1 MKRTLQQIRQQ
12 WLFSLQGK
20 FIMVASVCAIFF
32 TTAGG
37 LMIISRD
44 EALYRQDLVNQGK
57 VIAEVS
63 RLMLT
68 NVLVYNELGMM
79 ADRDLNDFLDYYII
93 ELTKR
98 DKRIKLVEV
107 IDTKGTIIACSDIS
121 RCGELSRNQETITAL
136 GSMEINLSPGRF
148 ETEPV
153 INIAVP
159 LNISSKSWGG
169 LRIVLSAKG
178 VDVAIASLRKE
189 IFSIALLFSLLSL
202 LIVWGGARILAR
214 PVTRLSSIMDGIKN
228 NVDLEQVEAIH
239 ELTGLRKRRDEIGTL
254 QNSFLWMVQ
263 RLRDADREH
272 KKAMETLVQTE
283 KMVSIGR
290 LASGVAHEI
299 NNPLGG
305 IAICFKN
312 LVKLDLDEA
321 ARKEHIEVINDSL
334 QKIGNIVG
342 QLLHFS
348 RMTVKNTQ
356 PGDINDLIGRILLL
370 LNYRM
375 TEKGIRVKTE
385 LAELPLVMMDEHM
398 IGQVLI
404 NILINALQAMTDNGF
419 LTIRTEREE
428 KRCVVTIEDTG
439 PGIPA
444 DVLPCIFEPFFT
456 TKSVGDGT
464 GLGLSISKS
473 IIEQHGGEINVES
486 QTGHGARFIIR
497 IPLAQ

>member
-1 MKRTLQQIRQQ
+1 MKRRLRQIRE

-20 FIMVASVCAIFF
+20 FIMVASVCAILF

-37 LMIISRD
+37 LIIISRE

-57 VIAEVS
+57 VVAEVS
-63 RLMLT
+63 SLMLT

-79 ADRDLNDFLDYYII
+79 DDRDLNDFLDYFII

-98 DKRIKLVEV
+98 DKKIKHVEV
-107 IDTKGTIIACSDIS
+107 IDTTGAIIACSDIF
-121 RCGELSRNQETITAL
+121 RCGKMSRDRETLSVL
-136 GSMEINLSPGRF
+136 GSMKTTISPGRF
-148 ETEPV
+148 EDEPV

-169 LRIVLSAKG
+169 LRIVLSAEG
-178 VDVAIASLRKE
+178 VDVAIALLRKE
-189 IFSIALLFSLLSL
+189 IFFIAVLFSLLSL
-202 LIVWGGARILAR
+202 LVVRVGAMVLAK
-214 PVTRLSSIMDGIKN
+214 PVIRLSSIMDGIKN
-228 NVDLEQVEAIH
+228 NVDLEQAEAIH
-239 ELTGLRKRRDEIGTL
+239 ELSVLRKRRDEIGAL

-263 RLRDADREH
+263 RLRDADLEH

-312 LVKLDLDEA
+312 LVQIDLDDA
-321 ARKEHIEVINDSL
+321 ARKEHIEVIHDSL
-334 QKIGNIVG
+334 QKIEKIVG

-348 RMTVKNTQ
+348 RMTVKNPQ
-356 PGDINDLIGRILLL
+356 PGDINALVNRILFL

-375 TEKGIRVKTE
+375 AEKGIKVKTE
-385 LAELPLVMMDEHM
+385 LADLPPVMMDENM
-398 IGQVLI
+398 IGQVLM
-404 NILINALQAMTDNGF
+404 NILINALQAMNDNGL
-419 LTIRTEREE
+419 LTIRTEREDE
-428 KRCVVTIEDTG
+428 RCVVIVEDTG

-456 TKSVGDGT
+456 TKAVGDGT

-473 IIEQHGGEINVES
+473 IIEQHGGEIAVEN
-486 QTGHGARFIIR
+486 QAGQGARFTIR
-497 IPLAQ
+497 IPLAH

>member
-1 MKRTLQQIRQQ
+1 MKRRLRQIRE

-20 FIMVASVCAIFF
+20 FIMVASVCAILF

-37 LMIISRD
+37 LIIISRE

-57 VIAEVS
+57 VVAEVS
-63 RLMLT
+63 SLMLT

-79 ADRDLNDFLDYYII
+79 DDRDLNDFLDYFII

-98 DKRIKLVEV
+98 DKKIKHVEV
-107 IDTKGTIIACSDIS
+107 IDTMGAIIACSDIF
-121 RCGELSRNQETITAL
+121 RCGEVSRDRETLSVL
-136 GSMEINLSPGRF
+136 GSMQTTISPGRF
-148 ETEPV
+148 EDEPV

-178 VDVAIASLRKE
+178 VDVAIALLRKE
-189 IFSIALLFSLLSL
+189 ILYIAVLFSLLSL
-202 LIVWGGARILAR
+202 LVVRVGAKILAK
-214 PVTRLSSIMDGIKN
+214 PVIRLSRIMDGIKD
-228 NVDLEQVEAIH
+228 NVDLEQAEAIH
-239 ELTGLRKRRDEIGTL
+239 ELSVLRKRRDEIGAL

-263 RLRDADREH
+263 RLRDADLEH

-312 LVKLDLDEA
+312 LVQLDLDDA
-321 ARKEHIEVINDSL
+321 ARKEHIEVIHDSL
-334 QKIGNIVG
+334 QKIEKIVG

-348 RMTVKNTQ
+348 RMTVKNQQ
-356 PGDINDLIGRILLL
+356 PGDINALVNRILFL

-375 TEKGIRVKTE
+375 AEKGIRVKTE
-385 LAELPLVMMDEHM
+385 LAYLQPVMMDENM
-398 IGQVLI
+398 IGQVLM
-404 NILINALQAMTDNGF
+404 NILINALQAMNGNGL
-419 LTIRTEREE
+419 LTIRTEREDE
-428 KRCVVTIEDTG
+428 RCVVTVEDTG

-444 DVLPCIFEPFFT
+444 DVLSCIFEPFFT
-456 TKSVGDGT
+456 TKAVGDGT

-473 IIEQHGGEINVES
+473 IIEQHGGEIIVEN
-486 QTGHGARFIIR
+486 QTDHGARFMIK